1 MSKKQKMV
9 LCRNCNTPI
18 PKTAK
23 VCPSCGAKN
32 KKPFYKHFCFWVL
45 ILVVAIGGYKKLNNL
60 KEEKF
65 DWEEIQ
71 LCDQLPKPKSKTGEI
86 ISNSG
91 DGFQLAVNKVKGSDY
106 KKYIEQ
112 CQDMGYTIDINT
124 SGNDFTAFDENGYE
138 VELHLYDDTMR
149 IELSAP
155 IEMGNLNWPKSEIAN
170 LLPMPA
176 STIGKVTRDDTT
188 GCYIY
193 VGETSIDDFGI
204 YEDQC
209 AEKGF
214 SVDYE
219 KGDRYY
225 TADDAAGNSLSLTYV
240 GNNVMTIELNKAS
253 ETHATD
259 TTDQVTSAPEQASDV
274 TIETEQ
280 ETEADNSNSQDS
292 AELVDGMHSDFKQA
306 MDSYE
311 EFMNQYCDFMDKYE
325 KSNGADPTLVIE
337 YADYVAKYAQ
347 AMKDFE
353 VWESKNLNATEAA
366 YYLDV
371 QTRINQKLAKFI
383 Q

>member
-1 MSKKQKMV
+1 
-9 LCRNCNTPI
+9 
-18 PKTAK
+18 
-23 VCPSCGAKN
+23 
-32 KKPFYKHFCFWVL
+32 
-45 ILVVAIGGYKKLNNL
+45 
-60 KEEKF
+60 
-65 DWEEIQ
+65 
-71 LCDQLPKPKSKTGEI
+71 
-86 ISNSG
+86 
-91 DGFQLAVNKVKGSDY
+91 
-106 KKYIEQ
+106 
-112 CQDMGYTIDINT
+112 
-124 SGNDFTAFDENGYE
+124 
-138 VELHLYDDTMR
+138 MR

-193 VGETSIDDFGI
+193 VGETSIDDFGT
-204 YEDQC
+204 YEGQC

-292 AELVDGMHSDFKQA
+292 AQLVDGMHSDFKQA

-353 VWESKNLNATEAA
+353 AWESKNLNATEAA

>member
-1 MSKKQKMV
+1 
-9 LCRNCNTPI
+9 
-18 PKTAK
+18 
-23 VCPSCGAKN
+23 
-32 KKPFYKHFCFWVL
+32 
-45 ILVVAIGGYKKLNNL
+45 
-60 KEEKF
+60 
-65 DWEEIQ
+65 
-71 LCDQLPKPKSKTGEI
+71 
-86 ISNSG
+86 
-91 DGFQLAVNKVKGSDY
+91 
-106 KKYIEQ
+106 
-112 CQDMGYTIDINT
+112 MGYTIDINT

-193 VGETSIDDFGI
+193 VGETSIDDFGT

-353 VWESKNLNATEAA
+353 AWESKNLNATEAA

-371 QTRINQKLAKFI
+371 QTRINQKLAKLI

>member
-23 VCPSCGAKN
+23 VCPSCGARN
-32 KKPFYKHFCFWVL
+32 KKSFYKHFWFLVL

-138 VELHLYDDTMR
+138 VELHLYEDTMR

-193 VGETSIDDFGI
+193 VGETSIDDFGT

-353 VWESKNLNATEAA
+353 AWESKNLNATEAA

>member
-1 MSKKQKMV
+1 MY
-9 LCRNCNTPI
+9 LHRNSVSDSRPTE
-18 PKTAK
+18 KT
-23 VCPSCGAKN
+23 
-32 KKPFYKHFCFWVL
+32 
-45 ILVVAIGGYKKLNNL
+45 
-60 KEEKF
+60 
-65 DWEEIQ
+65 
-71 LCDQLPKPKSKTGEI
+71 
-86 ISNSG
+86 
-91 DGFQLAVNKVKGSDY
+91 
-106 KKYIEQ
+106 
-112 CQDMGYTIDINT
+112 
-124 SGNDFTAFDENGYE
+124 
-138 VELHLYDDTMR
+138 R
-149 IELSAP
+149 
-155 IEMGNLNWPKSEIAN
+155 
-170 LLPMPA
+170 
-176 STIGKVTRDDTT
+176 
-188 GCYIY
+188 Y
-193 VGETSIDDFGI
+193 VGETSIDDFGT

-347 AMKDFE
+347 AM
-353 VWESKNLNATEAA
+353 
-366 YYLDV
+366 
-371 QTRINQKLAKFI
+371 
-383 Q
+383 